1 MGATGYYPRD
11 DKMNDMYDNRHD
23 PEYYADMQEAALDA
37 QGLDDVWY
45 VDRVMEIGIN
55 ELKEGRDGLVSSEM

>member
-1 MGATGYYPRD
+1 MSDEYET
-11 DKMNDMYDNRHD
+11 RHD
-23 PEYYADMQEAALDA
+23 LEYWAAMQEAALDA

-55 ELKEGRDGLVSSEM
+55 EIKEGRDGPEKV